1 MNPIWVG
8 LFTVTGPR
16 ENSILQGN
24 DGACL
29 WIAAQAEGAAKLQ
42 LRATNVMRD
51 LGLTVTEAENIE
63 EVIEKDD
70 LQEEVAKLI
79 PEARRDVES
88 VVCGTFHL
96 FKNHDA

>member
-16 ENSILQGN
+16 ENSKLEGN
-24 DGACL
+24 IGACL
-29 WIAAQAEGAAKLQ
+29 WIAGQAEDAEKHQ
-42 LRATNVMRD
+42 LRAKNVMRD
-51 LGLTVTEAENIE
+51 LGLTVIEAEDME
-63 EVIEKDD
+63 EVINEDD

-79 PEARRDVES
+79 PEARREVES